1 MEVTVISMEGIA
13 KSASVVKADKKG
25 RARDLK

>member
-1 MEVTVISMEGIA
+1 MEVSPISMEGIA
-13 KSASVVKADKKG
+13 KKRSVAKADKNG